1 MKKLLVIVSLVLALT
16 STNSAF
22 ADPKPLG
29 FELGKATI
37 EDVQNTYK
45 TTDAGISVHTEG
57 KMLNVDAYE
66 VGLQDLQKVLFIFN
80 SDGTLSVVD
89 MTFRKTKF
97 DELYGQLN
105 KKYKL
110 VKKQIPFV
118 CNKYAEYKNG
128 KSTVKLDAPHMS
140 FELDVIY
147 GQNSFFKTMKEVNNR
162 QEQQRKDKQA
172 SML

>member
-89 MTFRKTKF
+89 MTFIKTKF

-118 CNKYAEYKNG
+118 GNKYAEYKNG

-140 FELDVIY
+140 FGLDVIY

>member
-45 TTDAGISVHTEG
+45 TTDAGISAYTEG

-80 SDGTLSVVD
+80 PEGTLSVVD
-89 MTFRKTKF
+89 MTFRRPS
-97 DELYGQLN
+97 LMN
-105 KKYKL
+105 
-110 VKKQIPFV
+110 
-118 CNKYAEYKNG
+118 
-128 KSTVKLDAPHMS
+128 STVS
-140 FELDVIY
+140 
-147 GQNSFFKTMKEVNNR
+147 STNNISSLKSR
-162 QEQQRKDKQA
+162 SHLLA
-172 SML
+172 TSMLSIRMVNQP

>member
-1 MKKLLVIVSLVLALT
+1 
-16 STNSAF
+16 
-22 ADPKPLG
+22 
-29 FELGKATI
+29 
-37 EDVQNTYK
+37 
-45 TTDAGISVHTEG
+45 
-57 KMLNVDAYE
+57 MLNVDAYE

-80 SDGTLSVVD
+80 PDGTLSVVD

-118 CNKYAEYKNG
+118 GNKYAEYKNG

-147 GQNSFFKTMKEVNNR
+147 GQNSFFKNMKEVNNR
-162 QEQQRKDKQA
+162 QEQQRKDQQA

>member
-1 MKKLLVIVSLVLALT
+1 MKKSLVIASLVLALT
-16 STNSAF
+16 STNTAL

-37 EDVQNTYK
+37 EEVQNTYK
-45 TTDAGISVHTEG
+45 TTEAGISAYTAG
-57 KMLNVDAYE
+57 RILNVDPYE
-66 VGLQDLQKVLFIFN
+66 IGMQDLEKVVFIFN
-80 SDGTLSVVD
+80 QDGTLSVVD
-89 MTFRKTKF
+89 MTFNQSKF

-118 CNKYAEYKNG
+118 GNKYAEYKNG
-128 KSTVKLDAPHMS
+128 NSTVKLDAPHMS

-147 GQNSFFKTMKEVNNR
+147 GQNSFFKAMKEVNNR

>member
-37 EDVQNTYK
+37 EEVQNTYK

-89 MTFRKTKF
+89 MTFIKTKF

-118 CNKYAEYKNG
+118 GNKYAEYKNG

>member
-89 MTFRKTKF
+89 MTFIKTKF

-118 CNKYAEYKNG
+118 GNKYAEYKNG

>member
-1 MKKLLVIVSLVLALT
+1 MKKSSVIASLVLVLT
-16 STNSAF
+16 STNTAL

-45 TTDAGISVHTEG
+45 TTEAGISAYTEG

-80 SDGTLSVVD
+80 PDGTLSVVD

-118 CNKYAEYKNG
+118 GNKYAEYKNG

-147 GQNSFFKTMKEVNNR
+147 GQNSFFINMKEVNNR
-162 QEQQRKDKQA
+162 QEQQRKDQQA

>member
-1 MKKLLVIVSLVLALT
+1 MKKSSVIASLVLALT
-16 STNSAF
+16 STNTAL

-45 TTDAGISVHTEG
+45 TTEAGISAYTEG

-80 SDGTLSVVD
+80 PDGTLSVVD

-110 VKKQIPFV
+110 D
-118 CNKYAEYKNG
+118 KNG

-147 GQNSFFKTMKEVNNR
+147 GQNSFFKSMNEVNNR
-162 QEQQRKDKQA
+162 KEQQRKDQQA

>member
-29 FELGKATI
+29 FELCKATI

-45 TTDAGISVHTEG
+45 TTDAGISAYTEG

-118 CNKYAEYKNG
+118 GNKYAEYKNG

-147 GQNSFFKTMKEVNNR
+147 GQNFFFKTMKEVNNR

>member
-1 MKKLLVIVSLVLALT
+1 MKKSSVIATLVLALT
-16 STNSAF
+16 STNTAL

-45 TTDAGISVHTEG
+45 TTEAGISAYTEG

-118 CNKYAEYKNG
+118 GNKYAEYKNG

-147 GQNSFFKTMKEVNNR
+147 GQNSFFKNMKEVNNR

>member
-45 TTDAGISVHTEG
+45 TTDAGISAYTEG

-80 SDGTLSVVD
+80 PDGTLSFVD

-110 VKKQIPFV
+110 VKSRSLLL
-118 CNKYAEYKNG
+118 A
-128 KSTVKLDAPHMS
+128 T
-140 FELDVIY
+140 
-147 GQNSFFKTMKEVNNR
+147 
-162 QEQQRKDKQA
+162 
-172 SML
+172 SMLSIRMVNQP

>member
-1 MKKLLVIVSLVLALT
+1 MKKSSVIASLVLALT
-16 STNSAF
+16 STNTAL

-29 FELGKATI
+29 FELGKANI

-45 TTDAGISVHTEG
+45 TTEAGISAYTEG

-80 SDGTLSVVD
+80 PDGTLSVVD

-105 KKYKL
+105 KNISSL
-110 VKKQIPFV
+110 
-118 CNKYAEYKNG
+118 
-128 KSTVKLDAPHMS
+128 KSRSHLLAT
-140 FELDVIY
+140 
-147 GQNSFFKTMKEVNNR
+147 
-162 QEQQRKDKQA
+162 
-172 SML
+172 SMLSIRMVNQP

>member
-1 MKKLLVIVSLVLALT
+1 MGLHGFYFTLKLLVIVSLVLALT

-45 TTDAGISVHTEG
+45 TADAGISAYTEG

-80 SDGTLSVVD
+80 PDGTLSVVD

-105 KKYKL
+105 K
-110 VKKQIPFV
+110 
-118 CNKYAEYKNG
+118 
-128 KSTVKLDAPHMS
+128 
-140 FELDVIY
+140 
-147 GQNSFFKTMKEVNNR
+147 
-162 QEQQRKDKQA
+162 
-172 SML
+172 

>member
-22 ADPKPLG
+22 AAPKPQG

-45 TTDAGISVHTEG
+45 TTDAGISAYTEG

-80 SDGTLSVVD
+80 PDGTLSVVD

-97 DELYGQLN
+97 DELYSQLN

-118 CNKYAEYKNG
+118 GN
-128 KSTVKLDAPHMS
+128 
-140 FELDVIY
+140 
-147 GQNSFFKTMKEVNNR
+147 
-162 QEQQRKDKQA
+162 
-172 SML
+172 

>member
-1 MKKLLVIVSLVLALT
+1 MKKSSVIASLVLALT
-16 STNSAF
+16 STNTAL

-45 TTDAGISVHTEG
+45 TTEAGISAYTEG

-118 CNKYAEYKNG
+118 GNKYAEYKNG

-147 GQNSFFKTMKEVNNR
+147 GQNSFFKIMNEVNNR
-162 QEQQRKDKQA
+162 KEQQRKDQQA